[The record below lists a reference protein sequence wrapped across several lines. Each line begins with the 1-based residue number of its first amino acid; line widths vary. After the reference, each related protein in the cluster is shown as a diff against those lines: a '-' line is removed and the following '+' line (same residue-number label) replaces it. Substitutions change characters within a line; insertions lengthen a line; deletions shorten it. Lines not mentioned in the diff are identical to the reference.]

1 MSPFKLP
8 IVLSLVLSTFA
19 PIAHA
24 DAKPTL
30 ATWYATCRHG
40 PLCVASWEYDIG
52 TKLSL
57 RNLETGKSAVGVVL
71 DRGPEKWT
79 GKKLDVSLPIAREL
93 GMVSAGVAVIDVQVI
108 GRP

>member
-1 MSPFKLP
+1 MSLFKLP
-8 IVLSLVLSTFA
+8 IVLSLALSILA

-24 DAKPTL
+24 EAKPTRT
-30 ATWYATCRHG
+30 TWYATCRHG

-79 GKKLDVSLPIAREL
+79 GKKLDVSRQIAAQL
-93 GMVSAGVAVIDVQVI
+93 GMISAGVAVIDVQVI